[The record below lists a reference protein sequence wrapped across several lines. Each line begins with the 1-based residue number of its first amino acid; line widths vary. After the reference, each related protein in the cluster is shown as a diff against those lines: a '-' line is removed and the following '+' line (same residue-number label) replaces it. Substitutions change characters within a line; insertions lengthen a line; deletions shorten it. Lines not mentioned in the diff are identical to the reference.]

1 MKPLFITFE
10 GPDKAGKTTQI
21 ALFCQALR
29 DRGVDFIQTREPG
42 GCPVCEKIRAV
53 ILDKDNEMGA
63 VCEALLY
70 AASRAELVERVIA
83 PALRAG
89 RWVICDRFVDSS
101 IAYQGYGRGLGYD
114 TVAAVN
120 AIAVAGNVPDF
131 TFYLD
136 IDPRQSMK
144 RAAEG
149 EKDRLEQEPDAFFL
163 RTVEG
168 YWEVASRA
176 ADRVAVIDAS
186 GTIEEVHQRI
196 MDAFARRVSP

>member
-1 MKPLFITFE
+1 M
-10 GPDKAGKTTQI
+10 
-21 ALFCQALR
+21 
-29 DRGVDFIQTREPG
+29 
-42 GCPVCEKIRAV
+42 
-53 ILDKDNEMGA
+53 
-63 VCEALLY
+63 
-70 AASRAELVERVIA
+70 
-83 PALRAG
+83 
-89 RWVICDRFVDSS
+89 
-101 IAYQGYGRGLGYD
+101 GYD

-168 YWEVASRA
+168 YREVASRA